1 MCVMWF
7 WASDMG
13 KPTFSKC
20 FVVLSVML
28 GEEFSFCFALGQI
41 QPRDKISSPS
51 LEFGIA
57 SVKAEAESG
66 EMCFVR
72 TRRGFPVNGR
82 KARIRVQ
89 RCSHASA
96 ENQSCAESTGA
107 KMQSHAGVP
116 ALCSPAL
123 CVPGDQVVL
132 PPAGCKCRKPAWV

>member
-1 MCVMWF
+1 MWF

-72 TRRGFPVNGR
+72 TRRGFPVNRR

-96 ENQSCAESTGA
+96 ENQSCAESTGNA
-107 KMQSHAGVP
+107 EPRRCPCPVLP
-116 ALCSPAL
+116 RALCARRS
-123 CVPGDQVVL
+123 
-132 PPAGCKCRKPAWV
+132 GCIAPSRV